1 MNFANQQHN
10 AKANIIYEVG
20 FKFVFQTIVFQ
31 KTFIIG
37 YETKKEDEC
46 TETRRDLADIKKD
59 NDLIKIPELMASEG
73 EEEDKV

>member
-20 FKFVFQTIVFQ
+20 FKFVFRTIVFQ
-31 KTFIIG
+31 KTIIG

-46 TETRRDLADIKKD
+46 TETRRDLTNIKKD
-59 NDLIKIPELMASEG
+59 NDLIKIPQPWRVRAKRKTKSR
-73 EEEDKV
+73 